1 MGLESSHPTS
11 VDYLVKAALLCLCFS
26 LDMSY
31 RNGTD
36 VDAKAAV
43 EVFSKLGYKIKFFN
57 DQTVGQMRQ
66 LMLSGN

>member
-1 MGLESSHPTS
+1 MNLRDESSHPTS
-11 VDYLVKAALLCLCFS
+11 VEYLCFS

-43 EVFSKLGYKIKFFN
+43 EVFSELGYKIKFFN

-66 LMLSGN
+66 LMLNGN